1 MIGQVQVAN
10 FLGYARM
17 STVEMAEPPLQLL
30 QNVAL
35 IGRPPGDPSNDGD
48 V

>member
-1 MIGQVQVAN
+1 MIEPSHYIARISMIGQVQVAN

-30 QNVAL
+30 QNVA
-35 IGRPPGDPSNDGD
+35 
-48 V
+48 